1 MIILFNLDYDK
12 VGIHVVL
19 LICIQSFLHYCVFCI
34 IIYMYLYLFV
44 ESLFGLYITRL
55 NFIWG
60 VIYQTAGY
68 HYPFVRTFTT
78 NVINILPAT
87 TSLFDR
93 SPGIVLCIVLI
104 YKYFYIHIRPRL
116 TYTGVPVAAS
126 TLAY

>member
-1 MIILFNLDYDK
+1 
-12 VGIHVVL
+12 
-19 LICIQSFLHYCVFCI
+19 
-34 IIYMYLYLFV
+34 MYLYLFV

-55 NFIWG
+55 NFMWCYIPNGWLS
-60 VIYQTAGY
+60 
-68 HYPFVRTFTT
+68 FTT
-78 NVINILPAT
+78 NVINIIPAT
-87 TSLFDR
+87 TSLLDR